1 MATYSPIVLNLIDRL
16 GELPG
21 IGRKTA
27 ERLAFYL
34 LNCDEEYAIS
44 LSDAIKAVREKII
57 PCEICFNLC
66 EESPCPVCRD
76 AKRSD
81 EIVCVVETPKDL
93 AVLDNSVEYRGKFH
107 VLGGH
112 ISPLNGIGPEDLN
125 IDSLIARARSG
136 VIKEIIFATNPTT
149 EGDATAHYIAELL
162 RGTGVNIS
170 RLARGLPV
178 GTEIEF
184 AAKTNLDAAIKGR
197 QGF

>member
-1 MATYSPIVLNLIDRL
+1 MASHSPIVLNLIDSL
-16 GELPG
+16 AHLPG

-34 LNCDEEYAIS
+34 LNCEEEIALS
-44 LSDAIKAVREKII
+44 LSDAIRAVREKIV

-66 EESPCPVCRD
+66 EESPCPICSDSHRT
-76 AKRSD
+76 D
-81 EIVCVVETPKDL
+81 EIICVVESPKDL
-93 AVLDNSVEYRGKFH
+93 AILDNSVEYRGKYH

-112 ISPLNGIGPEDLN
+112 ISPLNGIGPEDLT
-125 IDSLIARARSG
+125 IEPLLVRARSG
-136 VIKEIIFATNPTT
+136 AVREIIFATNPTT
-149 EGDATAHYIAELL
+149 EGDATAHYIVELL
-162 RGTGVNIS
+162 RGTDIRTS

-197 QGF
+197 QVF

>member
-1 MATYSPIVLNLIDRL
+1 MATHSPIVINLIDSL
-16 GELPG
+16 AQLPG

-34 LNCDEEYAIS
+34 LNCDEEIAVS
-44 LSDAIKAVREKII
+44 LSHAIMAVREKIV
-57 PCEICFNLC
+57 PCQICFNFC
-66 EESPCPVCRD
+66 EESPCPICSD
-76 AKRSD
+76 ARRTD
-81 EIVCVVETPKDL
+81 EVICVVESPKDL
-93 AVLDNSVEYRGKFH
+93 AIIDNSVEFRGKYH

-125 IDSLIARARSG
+125 IEPLLTRVRSG
-136 VIKEIIFATNPTT
+136 SVKELIFATNPTT
-149 EGDATAHYIAELL
+149 EGDTTAHYIAELL
-162 RGTGVNIS
+162 RGTKVQIS

-197 QGF
+197 QVF